1 MCPRLCGEARKAG
14 SSSGHPSPAAHTLSP
29 GGVRSSGWDR
39 AGTGLGPQC
48 WDVPGFTLSCFS
60 QDGDFSFSLESVKKL
75 KDLQE
80 APESKVQGR
89 RKFVAPPL
97 CSFSGF
103 PEELRPVCKEPN
115 SQDILNRLGER
126 AGIFWQLLGKRCT
139 LIGGV
144 WRGSIL
150 IGGYVEHSLDES

>member
-1 MCPRLCGEARKAG
+1 MNTFLLSALCLGAW
-14 SSSGHPSPAAHTLSP
+14 AALVGAVT
-29 GGVRSSGWDR
+29 V
-39 AGTGLGPQC
+39 
-48 WDVPGFTLSCFS
+48 

-115 SQDILNRLGER
+115 SQDILNRLELPSER
-126 AGIFWQLLGKRCT
+126 LAGVVCRHSTFREDT
-139 LIGGV
+139 PGG
-144 WRGSIL
+144 WGRKCPSFG
-150 IGGYVEHSLDES
+150 